1 MFDTIKLK
9 FNKNDLDF
17 VKRYANEEN
26 LDLDACCKKNSFRL
40 SWRLLRLFT
49 FERWKKRTYK
59 REWTN
64 KPWRLK
70 KGIARCI
77 E

>member
-1 MFDTIKLK
+1 MLNQNPPFYQISKEKIKMFDTIKLK

-40 SWRLLRLFT
+40 S
-49 FERWKKRTYK
+49 
-59 REWTN
+59 
-64 KPWRLK
+64 
-70 KGIARCI
+70 
-77 E
+77 